1 MAEEKKNQTVFQ
13 GVADAIN
20 FRKKTVPAMPT
31 ASYTTPPTSSSGG
44 LIPKDVN
51 QIENMQQQ
59 YLDWQVNK
67 VSHNLYT
74 RQLYF
79 DSDRISAYQDYR
91 AMDQSPEIAAALD
104 IIRDECLEANT
115 IIPLLN
121 GEKVTIEELYNSGRE
136 NFYVY
141 SYNAHQGI
149 FEPGLCERVAY
160 KGEQDVYKITFD
172 DESFVMA
179 TSEHLW
185 LSKSSE
191 KYKKTQELVE
201 GDSIEP
207 FYTRI
212 SDGNDRI
219 KGYEMILEG
228 GEWNFTHRM
237 VKKHVWPNEKGV
249 VHHKDFSKL
258 NNDPSNLEVMSWKE
272 HQDLHTKLN
281 SARWE
286 SEEYATKMRK
296 TFSETNSIDGPYW
309 SNKEWRDRRV
319 GNMKKERAF
328 FVKGLTKEQKKDIFS
343 RPNEKNGMFDK
354 GWKLEGEKNGRFLID
369 KRREFSKEEL
379 LEAFK
384 NTSSIEQACDKLN
397 TTRRIL
403 YKSKVYKELNIE
415 RWEDLGFTV
424 QKIDLESIKKSC
436 EKYLGYEILEQS
448 MSKICREN
456 GWTPKKVNTF
466 LYKEGYGKWT
476 DFVAQYDS
484 KNKIFDSIK
493 EYVKQNGNTSFAK
506 VCKNLGLSE
515 KKTSALLE
523 RSKYKN
529 YSTLKSSINHK
540 VKSVEFIGKRKTYD
554 LVNVGQHHN
563 FAVLT
568 SNGTGVVSHNCLT
581 RNDRGNILEVY
592 SENHRVKD
600 ALNDLFKNRL
610 NIDFNLKPWIRD
622 LVKYGDYFVYL
633 HIDKTEGIYNYMA
646 LPVDEVHREDGYD
659 NTPEKVRFRWETTND
674 YFEDWQIAHFRL
686 LEDSRRYPYG
696 RSVLD
701 PARKLWKQLQLAE
714 DSMLV
719 YRITRA
725 PERRVFYIEVGNVPE
740 ADLQQYMMKV
750 QNQIK
755 KQPVVNQAN
764 GSYNFKYDPMN
775 ITEDYF
781 IPMRGDKTSR
791 IDTLPGACL
800 ALDTKIELLDGRS
813 VALSEI
819 IAEHESGKELWSY
832 SINPES
838 GEIVPGQITWAGV
851 TRKNT
856 QVVKITLDNGETIT
870 CTPDHKFP
878 TKFNGLKEAQ
888 DLVPGESLWSFNK
901 KFEKIKGAGKKRR
914 RNTYEMI
921 FDHQS
926 KKWVYTHRMVGNYF
940 KNLDE
945 QENFVYLESKRD
957 DEKKTIHHKNF
968 NRYDNTP
975 SNLCFMNSSDHFYYH
990 QDNMKNLEAFFGTE
1004 KIEEWKDA
1012 RRDGIVKYWENI
1024 SEYELEGKKKIAK
1037 TNFKKGSDRLQELLK
1052 DKDYK
1057 KAFYEKTSKTLK
1069 EVRGTEKAKQRQSEI
1084 ATLQWSDADFR
1095 KNVVE
1100 KQTIKYSDTMI
1111 QYVVGLFKSGLSAAE
1126 IVANINSVDSTFMSE
1141 FLSLNQGNKQLKKM
1155 QQGFTHNNL
1164 VKMMKHFGYS
1174 NWRDFKNKVEYFNHQ
1189 IVSVEFL
1196 DELQDTGTI
1205 TIDGPEKYHNYHN
1218 FALSVGVF
1226 TKNSNLGDIQDIE
1239 YLQNKLF
1246 AALKVPK
1253 TYLNYGEALPGGST
1267 LSQADLRFSRTINNI
1282 QDFVLLE
1289 LRRIAN
1295 IHLWFSGFQDDMDNF
1310 SLSLTNPSTQ
1320 QELLKLE
1327 TQKARLEVFNLFFN
1341 NEASSPASWTW
1352 SMENILGF
1360 SKEEIKLILKQ
1371 KKVEKKIFQEID
1383 SAVDTYKKI
1392 GLFSELDAK
1401 YEIPGAA
1408 QQLASGGEGAG
1419 EEGPGGGAGGGG
1431 GSSMLGGMGNLE
1443 VNTDINAPTGQG
1455 FGGGDTAPS
1464 GGGGEPEALEEPLAE
1479 RIRRAD
1485 RVSNVLT
1492 ESMIEDLLGM
1502 ELAKEEPPKMMI
1514 SDNVLIKKNASLN
1527 NITQNLIDSIE
1538 TSMKNRPLVQETK
1551 YVQRANTTSIGLF
1564 DKNKELSDKVEGMF
1578 NNMSETFEI
1587 EIPETETG
1595 DEVHGA

>member
-104 IIRDECLEANT
+104 IIRDECL
-115 IIPLLN
+115 
-121 GEKVTIEELYNSGRE
+121 
-136 NFYVY
+136 
-141 SYNAHQGI
+141 
-149 FEPGLCERVAY
+149 
-160 KGEQDVYKITFD
+160 
-172 DESFVMA
+172 
-179 TSEHLW
+179 
-185 LSKSSE
+185 
-191 KYKKTQELVE
+191 
-201 GDSIEP
+201 
-207 FYTRI
+207 
-212 SDGNDRI
+212 
-219 KGYEMILEG
+219 
-228 GEWNFTHRM
+228 
-237 VKKHVWPNEKGV
+237 
-249 VHHKDFSKL
+249 
-258 NNDPSNLEVMSWKE
+258 
-272 HQDLHTKLN
+272 
-281 SARWE
+281 
-286 SEEYATKMRK
+286 
-296 TFSETNSIDGPYW
+296 
-309 SNKEWRDRRV
+309 
-319 GNMKKERAF
+319 
-328 FVKGLTKEQKKDIFS
+328 
-343 RPNEKNGMFDK
+343 
-354 GWKLEGEKNGRFLID
+354 
-369 KRREFSKEEL
+369 
-379 LEAFK
+379 
-384 NTSSIEQACDKLN
+384 
-397 TTRRIL
+397 
-403 YKSKVYKELNIE
+403 
-415 RWEDLGFTV
+415 
-424 QKIDLESIKKSC
+424 
-436 EKYLGYEILEQS
+436 
-448 MSKICREN
+448 
-456 GWTPKKVNTF
+456 
-466 LYKEGYGKWT
+466 
-476 DFVAQYDS
+476 
-484 KNKIFDSIK
+484 
-493 EYVKQNGNTSFAK
+493 
-506 VCKNLGLSE
+506 
-515 KKTSALLE
+515 
-523 RSKYKN
+523 
-529 YSTLKSSINHK
+529 
-540 VKSVEFIGKRKTYD
+540 
-554 LVNVGQHHN
+554 
-563 FAVLT
+563 
-568 SNGTGVVSHNCLT
+568 T

-659 NTPEKVRFRWETTND
+659 NTPEKIRFRWETTND

-719 YRITRA
+719 YLITRA
-725 PERRVFYIEVGNVPE
+725 PERRIFYIEVGNVPE

-781 IPMRGDKTSR
+781 IPMRGDKASK

-813 VALSEI
+813 LALSEI

-1141 FLSLNQGNKQLKKM
+1141 FISLNQGNKQLKKM

-1253 TYLNYGEALPGGST
+1253 TYLNYGESLPGGST

-1295 IHLWFSGFQDDMDNF
+1295 IHLWFAGFQDDMDNF

-1352 SMENILGF
+1352 GMENILGF

-1455 FGGGDTAPS
+1455 FGGGGGGGETAPS
-1464 GGGGEPEALEEPLAE
+1464 GGGGEPAAPAEPLAE
-1479 RIRRAD
+1479 RIRRAE
-1485 RVSNVLT
+1485 RASNVLT
-1492 ESMIEDLLGM
+1492 ESMIEDLLSM

-1578 NNMSETFEI
+1578 NSMSETFEI

>member
-104 IIRDECLEANT
+104 IIRDECL
-115 IIPLLN
+115 
-121 GEKVTIEELYNSGRE
+121 
-136 NFYVY
+136 
-141 SYNAHQGI
+141 
-149 FEPGLCERVAY
+149 
-160 KGEQDVYKITFD
+160 
-172 DESFVMA
+172 
-179 TSEHLW
+179 
-185 LSKSSE
+185 
-191 KYKKTQELVE
+191 
-201 GDSIEP
+201 
-207 FYTRI
+207 
-212 SDGNDRI
+212 
-219 KGYEMILEG
+219 
-228 GEWNFTHRM
+228 
-237 VKKHVWPNEKGV
+237 
-249 VHHKDFSKL
+249 
-258 NNDPSNLEVMSWKE
+258 
-272 HQDLHTKLN
+272 
-281 SARWE
+281 
-286 SEEYATKMRK
+286 
-296 TFSETNSIDGPYW
+296 
-309 SNKEWRDRRV
+309 
-319 GNMKKERAF
+319 
-328 FVKGLTKEQKKDIFS
+328 
-343 RPNEKNGMFDK
+343 
-354 GWKLEGEKNGRFLID
+354 
-369 KRREFSKEEL
+369 
-379 LEAFK
+379 
-384 NTSSIEQACDKLN
+384 
-397 TTRRIL
+397 
-403 YKSKVYKELNIE
+403 
-415 RWEDLGFTV
+415 
-424 QKIDLESIKKSC
+424 
-436 EKYLGYEILEQS
+436 
-448 MSKICREN
+448 
-456 GWTPKKVNTF
+456 
-466 LYKEGYGKWT
+466 
-476 DFVAQYDS
+476 
-484 KNKIFDSIK
+484 
-493 EYVKQNGNTSFAK
+493 
-506 VCKNLGLSE
+506 
-515 KKTSALLE
+515 
-523 RSKYKN
+523 
-529 YSTLKSSINHK
+529 
-540 VKSVEFIGKRKTYD
+540 
-554 LVNVGQHHN
+554 
-563 FAVLT
+563 
-568 SNGTGVVSHNCLT
+568 T

-659 NTPEKVRFRWETTND
+659 NTPEKIRFRWETTND

-719 YRITRA
+719 YRMTRA
-725 PERRVFYIEVGNVPE
+725 PERRILYIEVGNVPE

-781 IPMRGDKTSR
+781 IPMRGDKASK

-813 VALSEI
+813 LALSEI

-968 NRYDNTP
+968 NRYDNAP

-1024 SEYELEGKKKIAK
+1024 SESELEGKKKIAK
-1037 TNFKKGSDRLQELLK
+1037 TNFKKCSDRLQELLK

-1141 FLSLNQGNKQLKKM
+1141 FISLNQGNKQLKKM

-1253 TYLNYGEALPGGST
+1253 TYLNYGESLPGGST

-1295 IHLWFSGFQDDMDNF
+1295 IHLWFAGFQDDMDNF

-1352 SMENILGF
+1352 GMENILGF

-1455 FGGGDTAPS
+1455 FGGGGGGGETAPS
-1464 GGGGEPEALEEPLAE
+1464 GGGGEPAAPAEPLAE
-1479 RIRRAD
+1479 RIRRAE
-1485 RVSNVLT
+1485 RASNVLT
-1492 ESMIEDLLGM
+1492 ESMIEDLLSM

>member
-104 IIRDECLEANT
+104 IIRDECL
-115 IIPLLN
+115 
-121 GEKVTIEELYNSGRE
+121 
-136 NFYVY
+136 
-141 SYNAHQGI
+141 
-149 FEPGLCERVAY
+149 
-160 KGEQDVYKITFD
+160 
-172 DESFVMA
+172 
-179 TSEHLW
+179 
-185 LSKSSE
+185 
-191 KYKKTQELVE
+191 
-201 GDSIEP
+201 
-207 FYTRI
+207 
-212 SDGNDRI
+212 
-219 KGYEMILEG
+219 
-228 GEWNFTHRM
+228 
-237 VKKHVWPNEKGV
+237 
-249 VHHKDFSKL
+249 
-258 NNDPSNLEVMSWKE
+258 
-272 HQDLHTKLN
+272 
-281 SARWE
+281 
-286 SEEYATKMRK
+286 
-296 TFSETNSIDGPYW
+296 
-309 SNKEWRDRRV
+309 
-319 GNMKKERAF
+319 
-328 FVKGLTKEQKKDIFS
+328 
-343 RPNEKNGMFDK
+343 
-354 GWKLEGEKNGRFLID
+354 
-369 KRREFSKEEL
+369 
-379 LEAFK
+379 
-384 NTSSIEQACDKLN
+384 
-397 TTRRIL
+397 
-403 YKSKVYKELNIE
+403 
-415 RWEDLGFTV
+415 
-424 QKIDLESIKKSC
+424 
-436 EKYLGYEILEQS
+436 
-448 MSKICREN
+448 
-456 GWTPKKVNTF
+456 
-466 LYKEGYGKWT
+466 
-476 DFVAQYDS
+476 
-484 KNKIFDSIK
+484 
-493 EYVKQNGNTSFAK
+493 
-506 VCKNLGLSE
+506 
-515 KKTSALLE
+515 
-523 RSKYKN
+523 
-529 YSTLKSSINHK
+529 
-540 VKSVEFIGKRKTYD
+540 
-554 LVNVGQHHN
+554 
-563 FAVLT
+563 
-568 SNGTGVVSHNCLT
+568 T

-659 NTPEKVRFRWETTND
+659 NTPEKIRFRWETTND

-813 VALSEI
+813 LALSEI

-1069 EVRGTEKAKQRQSEI
+1069 EVKGTEKAKQRQSEI

-1126 IVANINSVDSTFMSE
+1126 IIANINSVESTFMRE
-1141 FLSLNQGNKQLKKM
+1141 FISLNQGNKQLKKM
-1155 QQGFTHNNL
+1155 QKGFTHNNL

-1189 IVSVEFL
+1189 IVSIEFL

-1253 TYLNYGEALPGGST
+1253 TYLNYGESLPGGST

-1295 IHLWFSGFQDDMDNF
+1295 IHLWFAGFQDDMDNF

-1352 SMENILGF
+1352 GMENILGF

-1455 FGGGDTAPS
+1455 FGGGGGGGETAPS
-1464 GGGGEPEALEEPLAE
+1464 GGGGEPAAPAEPLAE
-1479 RIRRAD
+1479 RIRRAE
-1485 RVSNVLT
+1485 RASNVLT